1 MCRIIVH
8 FLLYRYHT
16 WHEAAQLRCLTH
28 VRLRDDID
36 LKICT
41 FCFLKILAS
50 KKIFGDVSESDNDDD
65 EDVKIKLE
73 SASATDG
80 GAGGGGASDSNLD
93 YSLPTAAMTEGR
105 RQSCVII
112 SVTSLVCK

>member
-1 MCRIIVH
+1 MCIFCFIVIIRGTKLRSCVVSLTCVYATTSIGKFVH
-8 FLLYRYHT
+8 FVF
-16 WHEAAQLRCLTH
+16 E
-28 VRLRDDID
+28 
-36 LKICT
+36 
-41 FCFLKILAS
+41 ILAS

-80 GAGGGGASDSNLD
+80 GAAGGGGASDSNLD

-105 RQSCVII
+105 RQCNRCDVIC
-112 SVTSLVCK
+112 L